1 MFLAGGARFSR
12 RGAPPKHFSGDAP
25 LRLQVPS

>member
-1 MFLAGGARFSR
+1 MFLAGGARFSC